1 MTDLSNTQI
10 FNNKNTQVFNG
21 GYTLMENLKELRSL
35 RAEQVEQAEKAV
47 EAGKPEEAQDA
58 LEEIK
63 KLDERITAVEEE
75 IKELTDKEKGTKEE
89 DDTKKEDAPV
99 ADKGENRSMN
109 QFKPS
114 IKENKESAELRG
126 FMEFMRSKGEVRDGV
141 TSINGAEAVIPQ
153 DIVTTP
159 VELPETVTDLKAYAN
174 VVKVPTAQGSY
185 PILESAT
192 ERMISVEELAKNP
205 ELAKPKFLDVNY
217 KVLTYRGQIAV
228 SEEALQDS
236 TPDLANL
243 VAQNN
248 ARIGLNTTNAEI
260 ADVMKTF
267 TAKSVDGTDGIKDI
281 LNVDIDPAYNVTVVA
296 SQTFY
301 NELDKLKDKNGQYI
315 LQNDITSP
323 SGKSLF
329 GRKVEVISDSL
340 LGKAGEAHAFIG
352 DVKQAILFADR
363 AQSSVKWIDNEI
375 YGQLLAIAQR
385 FDVVKAN
392 DKAGFFVTYNGD
404 TPSAE
409 A

>member
-1 MTDLSNTQI
+1 
-10 FNNKNTQVFNG
+10 
-21 GYTLMENLKELRSL
+21 METRNLKELREL
-35 RAEQVEQAEKAV
+35 RSEQEAKADALL
-47 EAGKPEEAQDA
+47 EEGKLEEGKDA
-58 LEEIK
+58 LEQIKELDARIAEVEAEIK
-63 KLDERITAVEEE
+63 K
-75 IKELTDKEKGTKEE
+75 IKEEKGSKEDE
-89 DDTKKEDAPV
+89 PKKEDAPV
-99 ADKGENRSMN
+99 ADKGEQRSMN

-114 IKENKESAELRG
+114 VKDNNESKEVRG
-126 FMEFMRSKGEVRDGV
+126 FMDFLRSKGQVRDGI
-141 TSINGAEAVIPQ
+141 TSLGGAEAVIP
-153 DIVTTP
+153 DDVVTTP

-404 TPSAE
+404 TPSTE

>member
-1 MTDLSNTQI
+1 
-10 FNNKNTQVFNG
+10 
-21 GYTLMENLKELRSL
+21 METKNLKELRSL
-35 RAEQVEQAEKAV
+35 REEQMDVANKAIEEGESDKAAE
-47 EAGKPEEAQDA
+47 A
-58 LEEIK
+58 LKEIK
-63 KLDERITAVEEE
+63 AIDERLKKVEEE
-75 IKELTDKEKGTKEE
+75 LDLDKKDE
-89 DDTKKEDAPV
+89 DDKKEDKPV
-99 ADKGENRSMN
+99 VEKEDDIRSNNTQGETRMN
-109 QFKPS
+109 QFKPAVN
-114 IKENKESAELRG
+114 ENKESAEVRG
-126 FMEFMRSKGEVRDGV
+126 FMEFLRSKGQVRDGI
-141 TSINGAEAVIPQ
+141 TSLGGAEAVIP
-153 DIVTTP
+153 DDVVTTP

-392 DKAGFFVTYNGD
+392 DKAGFFVTYTAPVE
-404 TPSAE
+404 TPVEGA
-409 A
+409 

>member
-1 MTDLSNTQI
+1 
-10 FNNKNTQVFNG
+10 
-21 GYTLMENLKELRSL
+21 MENMTLRELRSL
-35 RAEQVEQAEKAV
+35 RAEQVEKAETAIKEEQPEKAT
-47 EAGKPEEAQDA
+47 DA
-58 LEEIK
+58 LAQIK
-63 KLDERITAVEEE
+63 ALDERIAKVEEE
-75 IKELTDKEKGTKEE
+75 VKALQEDKDGSKDDEVKKDKE
-89 DDTKKEDAPV
+89 PV
-99 ADKGENRSMN
+99 PAQGENRSMN
-109 QFKPS
+109 FKPS
-114 IKENKESAELRG
+114 VKEEKQSQEYRG
-126 FMEFMRSKGEVRDGV
+126 FMDFLRSKGQVRDGV

-153 DIVTTP
+153 DIVTQP
-159 VELPETVTDLKAYAN
+159 VQIPETVTDLKAYVN

-185 PILESAT
+185 PILDSAT
-192 ERMISVEELAKNP
+192 ERMVSVEELAKNP

-260 ADVMKTF
+260 AEVMKTF
-267 TAKSVDGTDGIKDI
+267 PAKSVDGTDGIKDI

-301 NELDKLKDKNGQYI
+301 NELDKMKDKNGQYI
-315 LQNDITSP
+315 LQQDITSP

-340 LGKAGEAHAFIG
+340 LGKPGEAHAFIA
-352 DVKQAILFADR
+352 DLKQSILFADR
-363 AQSSVKWIDNEI
+363 AQASVKWIDNEI

-392 DKAGFFVTYNGD
+392 DKAGFFVTL
-404 TPSAE
+404 E
-409 A
+409 AKDNAGA

>member
-1 MTDLSNTQI
+1 
-10 FNNKNTQVFNG
+10 
-21 GYTLMENLKELRSL
+21 MENLKELRSL

-75 IKELTDKEKGTKEE
+75 IKELTDKEKGSKEDE
-89 DDTKKEDAPV
+89 PKKEDAPV
-99 ADKGENRSMN
+99 ADKGEQRSMN

-126 FMEFMRSKGEVRDGV
+126 FMDFLRSKGEVRDGV
-141 TSINGAEAVIPQ
+141 TSVNGAEAVIPQ

-159 VELPETVTDLKAYAN
+159 VELPEQITDLKAYAN

-185 PILESAT
+185 PILDSAT
-192 ERMISVEELAKNP
+192 ERMVSVEELAKNP

-340 LGKAGEAHAFIG
+340 LGNAGEANAFIG

-392 DKAGFFVTYNGD
+392 EKAGFFVSYTAPVADG
-404 TPSAE
+404 TTGA
-409 A
+409 

>member
-1 MTDLSNTQI
+1 
-10 FNNKNTQVFNG
+10 
-21 GYTLMENLKELRSL
+21 METRNLKELREL
-35 RAEQVEQAEKAV
+35 RSEQEAKADALL
-47 EAGKPEEAQDA
+47 EEGKLEEGKDA
-58 LEEIK
+58 LEQIKELDARIAEVEAEIK
-63 KLDERITAVEEE
+63 K
-75 IKELTDKEKGTKEE
+75 IKEESGSKEDEPKKEE
-89 DDTKKEDAPV
+89 PV
-99 ADKGENRSMN
+99 QEERSNNTQGENRSMN

-114 IKENKESAELRG
+114 IKEEKQSAEVRG
-126 FMEFMRSKGEVRDGV
+126 FMDFLRSKGQVRDGI
-141 TSINGAEAVIPQ
+141 TSLGGAEAVIPQ

-236 TPDLANL
+236 SPDLANL

-404 TPSAE
+404 TPSTE

>member
-1 MTDLSNTQI
+1 
-10 FNNKNTQVFNG
+10 
-21 GYTLMENLKELRSL
+21 METRNLKELREL
-35 RAEQVEQAEKAV
+35 RSEQEAKADALL
-47 EAGKPEEAQDA
+47 EEGKLEEGKDA
-58 LEEIK
+58 LEQIK
-63 KLDERITAVEEE
+63 ELDARIAEVEEE
-75 IKELTDKEKGTKEE
+75 IKKIKEEGTKEDE
-89 DDTKKEDAPV
+89 PKKEDAPV
-99 ADKGENRSMN
+99 ADKGEQRSMN

-114 IKENKESAELRG
+114 VKDNNESKEVRG
-126 FMEFMRSKGEVRDGV
+126 FMDFLRSKGQVRDGI
-141 TSINGAEAVIPQ
+141 TSLGGAEAVIP
-153 DIVTTP
+153 DDVVTTP